1 MPTKSGVFWVSWA
14 NTNAPNSHDI
24 EDLME
29 PFRSDAKAF
38 IAALQAGGAR
48 VNVTATKRSAR
59 RAYLFH
65 WSWKI
70 ALGKCEPSEAGQKTG
85 VDILW
90 DHGDDVASK
99 RGAREMVSGFAL
111 AVPPKS
117 INAPALT
124 SNHIE
129 GTAIDMDILWTGT
142 IRVKD
147 RLNREV
153 ALPFD
158 SNVNANTLLHAV
170 GESYG

>member
-1 MPTKSGVFWVSWA
+1 MLTKSGVFWVSWA
-14 NTNAPNSHDI
+14 NTNAQNSNNI
-24 EDLME
+24 EDLVE

-70 ALGKCEPSEAGQKTG
+70 ALGKCEPSEAGEKTG

-90 DHGDDVASK
+90 DHGEDVASK
-99 RGAREMVSGFAL
+99 RGAQEMVSGFAL
-111 AVPPKS
+111 AVPPRS

-124 SNHIE
+124 SNHP
-129 GTAIDMDILWTGT
+129 
-142 IRVKD
+142 D
-147 RLNREV
+147 RETHWLAPRSMPRNRQQCAGCGV
-153 ALPFD
+153 AGRNRQPRR
-158 SNVNANTLLHAV
+158 
-170 GESYG
+170 